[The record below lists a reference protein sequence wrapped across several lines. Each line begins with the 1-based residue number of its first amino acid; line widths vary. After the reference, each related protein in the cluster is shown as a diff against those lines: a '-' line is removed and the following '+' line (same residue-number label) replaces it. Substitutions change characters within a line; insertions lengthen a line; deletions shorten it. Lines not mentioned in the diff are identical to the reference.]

1 MKRVFRGYPQALSVA
16 SMDAQRLMPYM
27 VYRRDSRISEPVDER
42 KRRAQEAEYLK
53 GLYPLKVRKHQCLVE
68 EACDRLEYAGSPMY
82 DEFPDREFL
91 YRTRDQIVRNALERG
106 LEREPELTQVL
117 LINEM
122 NRRRLLP

>member
-1 MKRVFRGYPQALSVA
+1 MKRVFRGYPQALSAA

-82 DEFPDREFL
+82 DEFPDAGPDCEKCSGAGIG
-91 YRTRDQIVRNALERG
+91 TGTGTDSGSVD
-106 LEREPELTQVL
+106 
-117 LINEM
+117 
-122 NRRRLLP
+122 

>member
-1 MKRVFRGYPQALSVA
+1 
-16 SMDAQRLMPYM
+16 
-27 VYRRDSRISEPVDER
+27 
-42 KRRAQEAEYLK
+42 
-53 GLYPLKVRKHQCLVE
+53 
-68 EACDRLEYAGSPMY
+68 MY